1 MHYNINC
8 EVNMFKFG
16 KRTVIKQGGSYM
28 VSLPMQWMKSMGS
41 DLKTVVVEMDSEK
54 RLRIIASDTPQDTI
68 AIKHIHSGECQ

>member
-1 MHYNINC
+1 MI
-8 EVNMFKFG
+8 
-16 KRTVIKQGGSYM
+16 
-28 VSLPMQWMKSMGS
+28 SLPMQWMKSMGS